1 MTRERKLRLIQLSLL
16 ITGLSVIFFTYS
28 TKEKVSQESILSDEI
43 QIKVKNQLNKPSQSG
58 DVFYNIEYS
67 GLDLVGN
74 RYVLKSKEAFTEK
87 SNQELVNM
95 NFVEASFYFKDGTTL
110 AIESEKGQYNNKT
123 LDMNFYENVKAL
135 YGESELFA
143 QKAEYSNSKSFLMIS
158 DNVRVVDIKGTIVA
172 DKLFFDIKKQTL
184 DIASFNDSKINA
196 NINLK

>member
-16 ITGLSVIFFTYS
+16 ITGLLVIFFTYS

-67 GLDLVGN
+67 GLDLAGN

-110 AIESEKGQYNNKT
+110 DIESEKGQYNNKT